1 MVNRCW
7 GTKNPLQMAYHD
19 EEWGTLV
26 HDDRVHFEFIVL
38 ESFQAGVSWD
48 LILKKRENFRKAF
61 DNFDPTKIAMY
72 SENDVERLMKDKR
85 IIRNRL
91 KIKSTINNAKKFLA
105 IQKEFGSFDKYI
117 WNLIGGKPIKNNF
130 ESFDEIPAKTT
141 LSETLSKDLKK
152 RGFKFVGSVICYSYM
167 QAVGLVNDHLVHC
180 FRYNKL

>member
-7 GTKNPLQMAYHD
+7 DTKDPLHIAYHD

-26 HDDRVHFEFIVL
+26 HDDRVHFEFIIL
-38 ESFQAGVSWD
+38 GNFQAGVSWD

-85 IIRNRL
+85 ILRNRL

-105 IQKEFGSFDKYI
+105 IQKEFGSFDTYI
-117 WNLIGGKPIKNNF
+117 WNFIGGKPIKNNLK
-130 ESFDEIPAKTT
+130 SLDEKPAKTT
-141 LSETLSKDLKK
+141 LSEALSKDLKK

-180 FRYNKL
+180 FRYNE

>member
-7 GTKNPLQMAYHD
+7 DTEDPLHMAYHD
-19 EEWGTLV
+19 EEWGTPV
-26 HDDRVHFEFIVL
+26 HDDLVHFEFLVL

-85 IIRNRL
+85 ILRNRL

-105 IQKEFGSFDKYI
+105 IQKKFGSFDTYV
-117 WNLIGGKPIKNNF
+117 WNFIGGKPIKNNLN
-130 ESFDEIPAKTT
+130 SLDEMSAKTT
-141 LSETLSKDLKK
+141 LSEALSKDLKK

-167 QAVGLVNDHLVHC
+167 QTVGLVNDHLIHC
-180 FRYNKL
+180 FRYNEL

>member
-7 GTKNPLQMAYHD
+7 GTENPLQMAYHD
-19 EEWGTLV
+19 EEWGTPV
-26 HDDRVHFEFIVL
+26 HDDDVHFEFIVL

-130 ESFDEIPAKTT
+130 KSFDEIPAKTT

>member
-7 GTKNPLQMAYHD
+7 GTEDPLHMAYHD
-19 EEWGTLV
+19 EEWGAPV
-26 HDDRVHFEFIVL
+26 HDDRIHFEFIVL

-105 IQKEFGSFDKYI
+105 IQKEFGSFDTYV
-117 WNLIGGKPIKNNF
+117 WNFIGGKPIKNNF
-130 ESFDEIPAKTT
+130 KSFDELPAKTT
-141 LSETLSKDLKK
+141 LSEALSKDLKK

-180 FRYNKL
+180 FRYNEL